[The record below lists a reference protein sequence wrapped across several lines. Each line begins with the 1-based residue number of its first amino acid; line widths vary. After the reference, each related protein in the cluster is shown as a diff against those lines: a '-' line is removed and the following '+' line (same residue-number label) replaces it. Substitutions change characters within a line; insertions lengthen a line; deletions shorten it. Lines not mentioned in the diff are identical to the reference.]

1 MNKSKS
7 FVKKS
12 GMKVAALFAGCGGD
26 SLGFSKAGFEI
37 VFAND
42 KDPDACYTFKEKFEK
57 KSKGKIVHRGD
68 IKNTYDF
75 GSPEVVTGG
84 FPCQGFSM
92 AGPRKVSDERN
103 ELYHYLKLA
112 ISLTNPKFFVA
123 ENVKGFV
130 TLGEKSGKFFA
141 KDGNIERLGAIASAI
156 IDELS
161 LIGKGYHVQYR
172 ILNAK
177 DYGVAQNR
185 ERIFIVGVRKDLN
198 YKFLWPSPTHGPMSK
213 NKQPY
218 VTLRKAIGKIP
229 SIAGESYDGYF
240 SSRYISRN
248 RVASWND
255 VSYTIPAQAGQVPL
269 HPDSHIMGEVN
280 HGIFFETEFD
290 EWKKYK
296 KKYNKIIKKMK
307 RRPSKNFRL
316 FSFDVKD
323 RRMFTGSNAD
333 SISWDKLANSKT
345 PKFSNGRPTRL
356 SWRQCAAIQ
365 GFPKN
370 YPFYGTVSQIYKQI
384 GNAVSPPVMQKIAEN
399 LSPYFDGKK
408 TSLLEKS
415 IKPEPKQESI
425 DVFV

>member
-1 MNKSKS
+1 
-7 FVKKS
+7 
-12 GMKVAALFAGCGGD
+12 MKVAALFAGCGGD

-57 KSKGKIVHRGD
+57 KSKSTIVHRGD
-68 IKNTYDF
+68 IKETYDY
-75 GSPEVVTGG
+75 GSPEVITGG

-92 AGPRKVSDERN
+92 AGPRKVNDERN
-103 ELYHYLKLA
+103 ALYHYLKRS

-130 TLGEKSGKFFA
+130 TLGEKSGKFFNN
-141 KDGNIERLGAIASAI
+141 DGSIEKLGVIASAI
-156 IDELS
+156 IEELS
-161 LIGKGYHVQYR
+161 LIGSGYDVQYR

-198 YKFLWPSPTHGPMSK
+198 YKFLWPLPSHGPMSPK
-213 NKQPY
+213 KKPY
-218 VTLRKAIGKIP
+218 VTLRKAIGSIP
-229 SIAGESYDGYF
+229 LIADESYDGYF

-248 RVASWND
+248 RIASWDD

-269 HPDSHIMGEVN
+269 HPDSHVMGEVKN
-280 HGIFFETEFD
+280 GIFFED
-290 EWKKYK
+290 DHNKWKSYK
-296 KKYNKIIKKMK
+296 KKYKKIIKKMK
-307 RRPSKNFRL
+307 RRSSKNFRL
-316 FSFDVKD
+316 YSFEVKD
-323 RRMFTGSNAD
+323 RRMFTGSDAN
-333 SISWDKLANSKT
+333 SITWKKLANSKT
-345 PKFSNGRPTRL
+345 PRFSNGRPTRL

-370 YPFYGTVSQIYKQI
+370 YPFQGTTSQIYKQI

-399 LSPYFDGKK
+399 IVPYFDGKN
-408 TSLLEKS
+408 TSPLEKS
-415 IKPEPKQESI
+415 IKPEPIQQII
-425 DVFV
+425 DVFI